1 MARRETSTD
10 PRAIRTREALVGAT
24 IRLLG
29 QQPAHE
35 LSVTAIVREAG
46 VSRQVFYEH
55 FMDRDA
61 VVLAAGKAIFEPAYT
76 SFVTDFDPN
85 TTYPEQVA
93 RLYNMLNQYEGA
105 VRNLMD
111 SAAQGKIN
119 RFVVEIMYNAVRA
132 ELEVHLKA
140 ANIEA
145 APHML
150 DDTAR
155 FLAAGTQEVFAQG
168 FAEDSAPEEV
178 GERIEM
184 VRRTLGAFSMGEPI
198 DGAHDIEA
206 LTKKKTS

>member
-1 MARRETSTD
+1 MARREMSTD
-10 PRAIRTREALVGAT
+10 PRAIRTREALVTAT
-24 IRLLG
+24 IDLLEEHA
-29 QQPAHE
+29 AHD
-35 LSVTAIVREAG
+35 LSVTAIVRAAG

-61 VVLAAGKAIFEPAYT
+61 VVLAAGKAIFEPAYM
-76 SFVTDFDPN
+76 SFVTEFDPN
-85 TTYPEQVA
+85 TTYPQQVA
-93 RLYNMLNQYEGA
+93 KLYQTLSRHEGA

-132 ELEVHLKA
+132 ELENHLKA
-140 ANIEA
+140 ANVVA
-145 APHML
+145 DPRML

-168 FAEDSAPEEV
+168 YAENSEPEQV

-198 DGAHDIEA
+198 SGEHEMEA
-206 LTKKKTS
+206 VTKQKHA